1 MMFAVLPFLGL
12 LVVAYAIIAILG
24 PGTFGYDGG
33 MSEFLNS
40 TMFSITGLPSVSPE
54 NPWTVTMGDVLVTI
68 GLVLLALE
76 VLKAT
81 NTNKLSLG
89 NHGLSA
95 LVFVLSLVM
104 FIMVPNFGTTTFFL
118 ITAMT
123 LFDVLVGMLTTII
136 TARRDIGVPG
146 LAG

>member
-1 MMFAVLPFLGL
+1 
-12 LVVAYAIIAILG
+12 
-24 PGTFGYDGG
+24 
-33 MSEFLNS
+33 MSEFLNA
-40 TMFSITGLPSVSPE
+40 TAFSITNLPSAPPD
-54 NPWTVTMGDVLVTI
+54 NPWLITTGDIFVTV

-95 LVFVLSLVM
+95 LVFVIAILL
-104 FIMVPNFGTTTFFL
+104 FLMVPNFGTTTFFL
-118 ITAMT
+118 ITVMA
-123 LFDVLVGMLTTII
+123 LFDVVVGMMTTII

-146 LAG
+146 MT